1 MLREILRSR
10 KVQIGLSLLLI
21 CLSALFLNPRKESP
35 ASIPPEIPAAKT
47 PEFVAPPPSNM
58 QAHPEAA
65 VMNDAVDRKI
75 DSIIR
80 LIEEITE

>member
-21 CLSALFLNPRKESP
+21 CLSALFLNPRKENP
-35 ASIPPEIPAAKT
+35 ASIPPEIPAAKAI
-47 PEFVAPPPSNM
+47 EFVSPPPSNVQT
-58 QAHPEAA
+58 QAAA
-65 VMNDAVDRKI
+65 LSSAIDRKI

-80 LIEEITE
+80 LIDEIIE

>member
-21 CLSALFLNPRKESP
+21 CLSALFLKPRKENP
-35 ASIPPEIPAAKT
+35 ASILPEIPAAKAI
-47 PEFVAPPPSNM
+47 EFVSKPSNV
-58 QAHPEAA
+58 QAQADA
-65 VMNDAVDRKI
+65 GLNDAIARKI

-80 LIEEITE
+80 LIEEMTE